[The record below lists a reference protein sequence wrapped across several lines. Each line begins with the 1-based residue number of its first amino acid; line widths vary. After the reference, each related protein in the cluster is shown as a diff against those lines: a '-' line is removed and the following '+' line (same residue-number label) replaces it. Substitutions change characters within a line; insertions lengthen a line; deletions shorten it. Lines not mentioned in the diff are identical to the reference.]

1 MRAFRLLTVLL
12 ALPVLLTA
20 CATGAPSRMQ
30 LLLKAQYD
38 YSAALR
44 WSDYER
50 AYQFVDPAQRAA
62 DPLTAFE
69 LNRMQQFQIT
79 GYDVLGTSPTPEGGE
94 ARTVQ
99 IRMANR
105 HTQTERVIRAG
116 EVWRY
121 DAEANTWWQTTGLPD
136 WDATVITPVK

>member
-1 MRAFRLLTVLL
+1 
-12 ALPVLLTA
+12 
-20 CATGAPSRMQ
+20 MQ

-44 WSDYER
+44 WSDYEG
-50 AYQFVDPAQRAA
+50 AYQFVDPAQRES

-69 LNRMQQFQIT
+69 LSRMQQFQVT
-79 GYDVLGTSPTPEGGE
+79 GYDVLGATPTPDGGE

-105 HTQTERVIRAG
+105 HTQTERVIRAT
-116 EVWRY
+116 EFWRY
-121 DAEANTWWQTTGLPD
+121 DREARVWWQTTGLPD
-136 WDATVITPVK
+136 WDATVNTPAK

>member
-1 MRAFRLLTVLL
+1 MIARLRLTLLLGLTLVL
-12 ALPVLLTA
+12 AA
-20 CATGAPSRMQ
+20 CATSAPSRMQ

-44 WSDYER
+44 WSDYEG

-62 DPLTAFE
+62 DPLTPFE
-69 LNRMQQFQIT
+69 LSRMQQFQIT
-79 GYDVLGTSPTPEGGE
+79 GYDVLGTSPTPDGE

-105 HTQTERVIRAG
+105 HTQTERVIRAA
-116 EVWRY
+116 ELWRY
-121 DAEANTWWQTTGLPD
+121 DAKANTWWQTTGLPD